1 LFGANVVLMMVVV
14 VSLILPLLWLF
25 VPATM
30 MTLGTMSAITQAS
43 AMDYSPENSGTAS
56 ALSGAMQFS
65 VAGLI
70 SAASAL
76 LPESVLAVIAAQ
88 AVCSGLCLVLV
99 WRVEPG
105 IDIVARKVASR

>member
-1 LFGANVVLMMVVV
+1 MMVVV

-25 VPATM
+25 VPTTM
-30 MTLGTMSAITQAS
+30 MTLGAMSAITPITQAS
-43 AMDYSPENSGTAS
+43 AMDYFPENSGTAS

-70 SAASAL
+70 SDVSAL